1 MSWQGQISTIVRH
14 LISDVDPTNYKY
26 SQKRLETTIL
36 VAAQLLTTETD
47 LKQPY
52 SINVEQCGLSPD
64 PTDNDTKD
72 DDFLALVSLKCA
84 CIILGSEV
92 RSEAG
97 NAISIKD
104 GPSAI
109 DLRGVSS
116 TLMALYK
123 DLCEKYD
130 QMLLDYRSGNSLG
143 GHAIIGPYAPG
154 SDYITRNYS
163 DFDHRGGYFNY

>member
-1 MSWQGQISTIVRH
+1 MSWQGHISTIVRH

-36 VAAQLLTTETD
+36 VASQLLITETD
-47 LKQPY
+47 LKQLY
-52 SINVEQCGLSPD
+52 SINIEQCELSPD
-64 PTDNDTKD
+64 PTDNNTKD
-72 DDFLALVSLKCA
+72 DDFLALVSFKCA

-92 RSEAG
+92 RAEAG

-143 GHAIIGPYAPG
+143 GHAILGPYSPG
-154 SDYITRNYS
+154 SDYLTRNSS

>member
-1 MSWQGQISTIVRH
+1 MPWQENISTMVRH
-14 LISDVDPTNYKY
+14 LISDVDYTNYKY
-26 SQKRLETTIL
+26 SQQRLETTIL
-36 VAAQLLTTETD
+36 VAAQLLITETD

-52 SINVEQCGLSPD
+52 FVDLEQTQLLPD
-64 PTDNDTKD
+64 PTDPNTRD
-72 DDFLALVSLKCA
+72 DDFLALVSFKCA
-84 CIILGSEV
+84 CIILGSEA
-92 RSEAG
+92 RLESG

-116 TLMALYK
+116 TLIVLYK
-123 DLCEKYD
+123 DLCAKYD

-163 DFDHRGGYFNY
+163 DVDHRGGYFNY